1 MESTEGYSL
10 RLTRHASE
18 QMEAKGFDLDSVT
31 YTFENPKSV
40 YPNKKFAG
48 QFRVTGSGICLI
60 GKPLGNDFL
69 VFTIYEDG
77 VMTPPRPDQLDTPE
91 GKKYAALYEKA
102 VATGRVK
109 RNGEY
114 WPRVHQR
121 KKSDMRHKLI
131 K

>member
-10 RLTRHASE
+10 RLTRHASQ
-18 QMEAKGFDLDSVT
+18 QMEAKGFDLETVE
-31 YTFENPKSV
+31 YTFGNPENI

-48 QFRVTGSGICLI
+48 QFRVTGHGVCLI
-60 GKPLGNDFL
+60 GKPMGGEFL

-91 GKKYAALYEKA
+91 GRAYAERYEKA
-102 VATGRVK
+102 LASKNVR

-114 WPRVHQR
+114 WPRVHER
-121 KKSDMRHKLI
+121 NKSDMRHKLI